1 MKSDTEKST
10 VTVGDSNTLF
20 LVIDKTRRQKISKVV
35 EGLNNTVNRLESNWH
50 SYNGMSKNNR

>member
-10 VTVGDSNTLF
+10 VTVGDFNTLF

-35 EGLNNTVNRLESNWH
+35 GLNNTVNHLESNWH
-50 SYNGMSKNNR
+50 S

>member
-35 EGLNNTVNRLESNWH
+35 EGLNNTVNHLESNWH